1 MVGNYTT
8 VTHLA
13 TVYTALR
20 EVQVTLPCLL
30 AMLAAVPLHL
40 EAQPSKICQCVPCH
54 SLQILDAD
62 AVQLVCSVLKSTS
75 NSSDDAGA
83 GGSCK
88 SLLWL
93 ESVAASMYWRLQV
106 LYNLFEW
113 PMRKGSRLAVIGVA
127 NTMDL
132 PERLLPRIAS
142 RLGSRLPHHPP
153 HSPLPP
159 LSPAPVAPC
168 CL

>member
-1 MVGNYTT
+1 MM
-8 VTHLA
+8 
-13 TVYTALR
+13 
-20 EVQVTLPCLL
+20 Q
-30 AMLAAVPLHL
+30 
-40 EAQPSKICQCVPCH
+40 
-54 SLQILDAD
+54 
-62 AVQLVCSVLKSTS
+62 
-75 NSSDDAGA
+75 GA

-93 ESVAASMYWRLQV
+93 ESVAASLYWRLQV

-142 RLGSRLPHHPP
+142 RLGSRLPCHPRL
-153 HSPLPP
+153 SP
-159 LSPAPVAPC
+159 LSPPLLPC
-168 CL
+168 SCGTLLFVRLVPHPLC